1 MYENK
6 SMFDLNIKKITLKTV
21 LIGETSV
28 GKTSIINR
36 FIRNQFYQNFGP
48 TMSGTCATK
57 EIYYEQYNKI
67 LKYEIWD
74 TAGQERYRALTKM
87 IYKDASIVILV
98 FDITRKDTFEEIRDF
113 WINQVKE
120 NSKEDIII
128 SLVGNKEDNYEY
140 EDIDNYSI
148 EEFVNKINCIY
159 QRVSAK
165 SGFGIDNLFYDIG
178 LKYLEPEKCNT
189 FLSKSVEYKKGNIS
203 LSDFSKGNI
212 TQQNIGEDKTKCC
225 L

>member
-6 SMFDLNIKKITLKTV
+6 SMLDLNIKKITLKTV

-36 FIRNQFYQNFGP
+36 FIHNQFYQNFGP

-113 WINQVKE
+113 WINQVKLFLLLE
-120 NSKEDIII
+120 IKKIIMNMKILIII
-128 SLVGNKEDNYEY
+128 VLKNLLIKLIVFIKELVLKVVLEL
-140 EDIDNYSI
+140 I
-148 EEFVNKINCIY
+148 IY
-159 QRVSAK
+159 
-165 SGFGIDNLFYDIG
+165 FMILD
-178 LKYLEPEKCNT
+178 
-189 FLSKSVEYKKGNIS
+189 
-203 LSDFSKGNI
+203 
-212 TQQNIGEDKTKCC
+212 
-225 L
+225 

>member
-6 SMFDLNIKKITLKTV
+6 SMLDLNIKKITLKTV

-36 FIRNQFYQNFGP
+36 FIHNQFYQNFGP

-148 EEFVNKINCIY
+148 EEFVKKINCIY

-178 LKYLEPEKCNT
+178 LKYLEPEKNNNIICN
-189 FLSKSVEYKKGNIS
+189 SVEYNKGNIS
-203 LSDFSKGNI
+203 LNNFSKGNI
-212 TQQNIGEDKTKCC
+212 TIKNPINTKKKCC
-225 L
+225 

>member
-6 SMFDLNIKKITLKTV
+6 SMLDLNIKKITLKTV

-36 FIRNQFYQNFGP
+36 FIHNQFYQNFGP

-74 TAGQERYRALTKM
+74 TAGQEKYRSLTKM
-87 IYKDASIVILV
+87 FYKDASIVILV

-178 LKYLEPEKCNT
+178 LKYLEPEKNNNIICN
-189 FLSKSVEYKKGNIS
+189 SVEYNKGKIS
-203 LSDFSKGNI
+203 LNNISKGNI
-212 TQQNIGEDKTKCC
+212 TIKNPINTKKKCC
-225 L
+225 